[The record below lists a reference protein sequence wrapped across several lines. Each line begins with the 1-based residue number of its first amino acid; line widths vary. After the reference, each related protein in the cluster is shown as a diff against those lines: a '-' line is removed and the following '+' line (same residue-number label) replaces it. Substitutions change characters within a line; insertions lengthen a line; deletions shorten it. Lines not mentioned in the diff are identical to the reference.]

1 MEKNNL
7 GSPILEEIGNE
18 IEKLKIV
25 QSIIKINH
33 QELQM
38 LNMKKV

>member
-25 QSIIKINH
+25 
-33 QELQM
+33 
-38 LNMKKV
+38 